1 MGGPG
6 TVHGGRPLDG
16 AAKTVCSFH
25 DDVSTLIGWGSA
37 TARGSFGV
45 QPLTQFPSDAYSL
58 RAAKGLQPK
67 SVLPACDV
75 TLGEI
80 VGHLVH
86 RLRLQES
93 VSHGVWIRIFGT
105 HGSHRFDRDLWER
118 VMRITNPWLIVI
130 LLAASVIGPAIVF
143 YVVMDMATRPNR
155 AILLVLIFMTMPFTV
170 IGSQMAVF
178 YSLQRWLS
186 NYGDFESIIF
196 ARGTLSGTVGGRN
209 NLVIL
214 ASQDRPRSREFRLPK
229 RLPPLSV

>member
-1 MGGPG
+1 
-6 TVHGGRPLDG
+6 
-16 AAKTVCSFH
+16 
-25 DDVSTLIGWGSA
+25 
-37 TARGSFGV
+37 
-45 QPLTQFPSDAYSL
+45 
-58 RAAKGLQPK
+58 LQPK
-67 SVLPACDV
+67 SVLLACDV

-118 VMRITNPWLIVI
+118 VMRITNPWLVVL

-143 YVVMDMATRPNR
+143 YVVIYVATRPNR

-186 NYGDFESIIF
+186 NYGDFESIVF
-196 ARGTLSGTVGGRN
+196 ARGTFLGNCLYWVFKTACSAAIIEFVFFVAVIIPASVLMVIWPALIYLWPLLVVALAVCLVLFGWEALRTRRRN
-209 NLVIL
+209 
-214 ASQDRPRSREFRLPK
+214 P
-229 RLPPLSV
+229 